1 MDKED
6 VIKEGAVNYPV
17 AEEAN
22 EPILNNEFVKNK
34 VSTERNY
41 GSTPDASQEANTVN
55 ACIDEQERKI
65 FADTSISHFGV
76 VKNQVD
82 TNNRS
87 GKKNS
92 FVESTPSSS
101 LANKDENDQVLTPSP
116 RKLKS
121 LNSGQE
127 RSEAELSDLTK
138 KKTYCVKV
146 DADVD

>member
-6 VIKEGAVNYPV
+6 VIKEGAVNHPV

-41 GSTPDASQEANTVN
+41 GN
-55 ACIDEQERKI
+55 
-65 FADTSISHFGV
+65 TSISHSGV

-82 TNNRS
+82 TNNRP

-101 LANKDENDQVLTPSP
+101 LATKDENDQVLTP